1 MSLGVGRFQK
11 VHNFDTFL
19 VVYEKISSSN
29 QVTAGRRLIS
39 NVNQVAAG

>member
-19 VVYEKISSSN
+19 VVYEKIN